1 MRLFHFSAGAMIIGF
16 ILGPIL
22 EKAYDQSMS
31 LSKGSYMIFL
41 ESPVAVI
48 LLVMT
53 VVSMIS
59 IYRMRVRKFKKLM
72 EKNIILEE

>member
-48 LLVMT
+48 LLV
-53 VVSMIS
+53 
-59 IYRMRVRKFKKLM
+59 K
-72 EKNIILEE
+72 E